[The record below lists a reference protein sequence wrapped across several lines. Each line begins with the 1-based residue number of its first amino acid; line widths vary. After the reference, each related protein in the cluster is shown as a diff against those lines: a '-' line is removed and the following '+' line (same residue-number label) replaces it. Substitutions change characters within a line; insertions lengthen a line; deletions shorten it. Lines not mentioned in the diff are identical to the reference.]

1 MVAGALSLT
10 SGHDALIERQGVVMS
25 EAQLQQQVEK
35 IMMRAN
41 QSPPIYLH
49 RTIQL
54 GVDSKMTGLDGI
66 KDFNIGPVQIAGLNG
81 WRITGVVPKT
91 LGTVK
96 NYGLNDFAGMG
107 GNVIAVYVMMEL
119 EINERNASLL
129 RAEIYNFLKNELMMK
144 LT

>member
-1 MVAGALSLT
+1 
-10 SGHDALIERQGVVMS
+10 MS
-25 EAQLQQQVEK
+25 EVQLQQQVEK
-35 IMMRAN
+35 IILRAN
-41 QSPPIYLH
+41 QSPPIYLY

-54 GVDSKMTGLDGI
+54 GVDSRMTGLDSI
-66 KDFNIGPVQIAGLNG
+66 KDFTIGPVQIAGLNG

-119 EINERNASLL
+119 EINERNAAQL
-129 RAEIYNFLKNELMMK
+129 RGEIYNFLKKELMTP

>member
-1 MVAGALSLT
+1 MN
-10 SGHDALIERQGVVMS
+10 

-35 IMMRAN
+35 IILRAT

-49 RTIQL
+49 RSIAID
-54 GVDSKMTGLDGI
+54 VDSRMTGIDLAKI
-66 KDFNIGPVQIAGLNG
+66 FHIGQVQIAGLNG
-81 WRITGVVPKT
+81 WRVTGVVPKT
-91 LGTVK
+91 LSTVA

-107 GNVIAVYVMMEL
+107 GSVIAVHVLMEL

-129 RAEIYNFLKNELMMK
+129 RGEIYNFLKKELMTG

>member
-1 MVAGALSLT
+1 
-10 SGHDALIERQGVVMS
+10 MS
-25 EAQLQQQVEK
+25 EALLQQHVEK

-41 QSPPIYLH
+41 QSPPIYLY
-49 RTIQL
+49 RTIQV
-54 GVDSKMTGLDGI
+54 GVDSRMTGIDGI
-66 KDFNIGPVQIAGLNG
+66 KDFNIGQVQIAGLNG

-91 LGTVK
+91 LGTVS

-119 EINERNASLL
+119 EINDRNSSLL
-129 RAEIYNFLKNELMMK
+129 RNEIYSFVKKELMAQ

>member
-1 MVAGALSLT
+1 MN
-10 SGHDALIERQGVVMS
+10 

-35 IMMRAN
+35 IILRAT

-49 RTIQL
+49 RSIAID
-54 GVDSKMTGLDGI
+54 VDSRMTGIDLSKI
-66 KDFNIGPVQIAGLNG
+66 FNIGQVQIAGLNG
-81 WRITGVVPKT
+81 WRVTGVVPKT
-91 LGTVK
+91 LSTVA

-107 GNVIAVYVMMEL
+107 GSVIAVHVLMEL

-129 RAEIYNFLKNELMMK
+129 RGEIYNFLKKELMTG

>member
-1 MVAGALSLT
+1 
-10 SGHDALIERQGVVMS
+10 MS
-25 EAQLQQQVEK
+25 EALLQQHVEK

-49 RTIQL
+49 RTIQV
-54 GVDSKMTGLDGI
+54 GVDSRMTGIDGI
-66 KDFNIGPVQIAGLNG
+66 KDFNIGQVQIAGLNG

-91 LGTVK
+91 LGTVS

-129 RAEIYNFLKNELMMK
+129 RNEIYSFVKKELMAQ